1 MKTTRLPYLFF
12 LLALI
17 LAACGGNSA
26 PESTTAT
33 ADEGTPAPS
42 DGGTTATEIVI
53 RPVGNELR
61 FEQTAISVEA
71 GQQVTLVLENVADS
85 PAMIHN
91 IVVLNSNEDDVVN
104 RVGMTSVTAGEANNF
119 VPDDEAVLASTPLAR
134 PGETVR
140 VTFTA
145 PSEPGNYRYI
155 CTYIGHYVAM
165 QGTMTVS

>member
-1 MKTTRLPYLFF
+1 MKTTRLSYLFL

-17 LAACGGNSA
+17 LAACGGNTT
-26 PESTTAT
+26 PESNTTTA
-33 ADEGTPAPS
+33 DDSTPATS

-61 FEQTAISVEA
+61 YEQTAITVEA
-71 GQQVTLVLENVADS
+71 GQEVTLVFENIATS
-85 PAMIHN
+85 PAMVHN
-91 IVVLNSNEDDVVN
+91 VVVLSSNEDDVVN
-104 RVGMTSVTAGEANNF
+104 RVGMAGMTAGEAKNY
-119 VPDDEAVLASTPLAR
+119 VPDDEAVLAYTPLAK

-145 PSEPGNYRYI
+145 PSEPGSYRYI
-155 CTYIGHYVAM
+155 CTFPGHYAVM